1 MSAALFDG
9 FAAEKTSHAIFYALR
24 AIKSS
29 HFSNVYF
36 LKKISMKREK
46 IQVPAVRIVSA
57 ERLYRVLSDKYI
69 MIIA

>member
-36 LKKISMKREK
+36 LKKISMKGKKYRRLPSVSYR
-46 IQVPAVRIVSA
+46 QSACIVSY
-57 ERLYRVLSDKYI
+57 LISI
-69 MIIA
+69 